1 MNLVVVESPTKART
15 ISRFLGNGWHI
26 TSTMGHVRDLPKSV
40 LGIDIEHNFRPL
52 YQNVPKR
59 EDVIKNLQKEE
70 KKVQKVFLA
79 TDPDREGEAIAWH
92 IKWILGNRD
101 SRVSG
106 KHSSGNQTS
115 RHPDVPIERV
125 TFHEITKEAIEEAL
139 A

>member
-59 EDVIKNLQKEE
+59 EDVIKNLQKEAN
-70 KKVQKVFLA
+70 KVQKERIPTEPLKSAEEV
-79 TDPDREGEAIAWH
+79 RIH
-92 IKWILGNRD
+92 
-101 SRVSG
+101 S
-106 KHSSGNQTS
+106 KHL
-115 RHPDVPIERV
+115 RAR
-125 TFHEITKEAIEEAL
+125 TKERRRKPTAGM
-139 A
+139 